1 MNNRIEILI
10 GLDGASRSISPMH
23 GLII

>member
-10 GLDGASRSISPMH
+10 GLDEASRSIWPK
-23 GLII
+23 LV